1 VMLSD
6 VAFTTPCVSFWP
18 RAVTQISIVRSVAV
32 AADDWDT
39 VTVVGTVTGVV
50 VEVVGF
56 VTVTETPLTAV
67 TRPLTKAA
75 FGFNDGRGAP
85 DGNAPPDGRTP
96 PGPPPVS
103 VAAAVEREVIDT
115 DEFPGRIEAVATVE
129 VRARIN
135 GYIQSVNFK
144 PGAEVRKGDLLF
156 VIDPRPLEAEV
167 SRAEATLANTRAQ
180 LDLSR
185 TELTRFEQLLAEQA
199 TSKREYDDAAAKV
212 RQFEA
217 QIRANQASVDTAR
230 LNLAYTRVTAPISG
244 RVGKDEITVGNLVQG
259 EGSNSPLLTTVVSS
273 NPIYAS
279 FQADEGA
286 YLKYIGKAR
295 DGALTVAV
303 GLADEQ
309 GFPHAGRLEF
319 VDNRVD
325 PQSGTVRMR
334 AILDNKDGRF
344 TPGLFARVK
353 LGDGGTPRKAVLV
366 ADRAIGTDQSKRFVL
381 VVNGDNKAQ
390 YREVR
395 IGRLAEGLR
404 VVESGLKPGEV
415 IVVNGLQRV
424 RPGAPVT
431 PQTVPMEARA
441 TGQPERLAAKE

>member
-1 VMLSD
+1 MNIRYLTVFQ
-6 VAFTTPCVSFWP
+6 VALALAAL
-18 RAVTQISIVRSVAV
+18 AVLALLPACSKPEAQ
-32 AADDWDT
+32 
-39 VTVVGTVTGVV
+39 GG
-50 VEVVGF
+50 
-56 VTVTETPLTAV
+56 P
-67 TRPLTKAA
+67 
-75 FGFNDGRGAP
+75 
-85 DGNAPPDGRTP
+85 P

-103 VAAAVEREVIDT
+103 VAAAVEREIIET
-115 DEFPGRIEAVATVE
+115 DEFPGRIEAVESVE

-135 GYIQSVNFK
+135 GYIQSVDFK
-144 PGAEVRKGDLLF
+144 PGVEVRKGDLLF
-156 VIDPRPLEAEV
+156 VIDPRPFAAEV
-167 SRAEATLANTRAQ
+167 ARAEATLANTRAQ
-180 LDLSR
+180 LDLAR
-185 TELTRFEQLLAEQA
+185 TEFTRNEQLLVDQA

-212 RQFEA
+212 RQLEA
-217 QIRANQASVDTAR
+217 QVRANQASLETAQ
-230 LNLAYTRVTAPISG
+230 LNLAYTRVTAPVNG
-244 RVGKDEITVGNLVQG
+244 RVGKAEITVGNLVQG
-259 EGSNSPLLTTVVSS
+259 EVPNSPLLTTVVSA

-279 FQADEGA
+279 FEADEGA

-295 DGALTVAV
+295 GGALTVAV
-303 GLADEQ
+303 GLSDEP
-309 GFPHAGRLEF
+309 GFPHTGRLEF

-344 TPGLFARVK
+344 TPGLFARIRV
-353 LGDGGTPRKAVLV
+353 GDTGTPRKAVLV

-381 VVNGDNKAQ
+381 VVDGESKAQ

-431 PQTVPMEARA
+431 PQTVPMEAHA
-441 TGQPERLAAKE
+441 PAQPEHLAATE